1 MQQTLVFGRDA
12 GRKHHQHHQVPLYDS
27 GVGASRVRDIF
38 KQAKEKAPCSR
49 PWFLEV
55 VLDVSIISII
65 RCRCTIAAWVPRAC
79 GTS

>member
-38 KQAKEKAPCSR
+38 KQAKVRAP
-49 PWFLEV
+49 
-55 VLDVSIISII
+55 
-65 RCRCTIAAWVPRAC
+65 
-79 GTS
+79 